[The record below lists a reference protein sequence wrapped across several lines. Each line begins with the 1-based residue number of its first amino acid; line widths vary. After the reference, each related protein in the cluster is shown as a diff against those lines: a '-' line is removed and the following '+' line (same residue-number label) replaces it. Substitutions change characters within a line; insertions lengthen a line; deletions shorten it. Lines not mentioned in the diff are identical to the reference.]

1 MIIPVSGV
9 IKTKLLTKSALNTFT
24 NLIVS
29 PAFVFF
35 LSQFLALCHKGNNG
49 SFPFSSHSTL
59 LLLLEIG
66 VSQNLAKLGEV
77 HIKWEGMGRREST
90 YFPFGRR
97 KFEPRALALKR
108 IFWDLSKI
116 GVIKEG

>member
-9 IKTKLLTKSALNTFT
+9 IKTKLLTKSPLNTFT

-35 LSQFLALCHKGNNG
+35 LRQFLALCHKGNNG

-77 HIKWEGMGRREST
+77 HIKCQGWEGGRV
-90 YFPFGRR
+90 
-97 KFEPRALALKR
+97 L
-108 IFWDLSKI
+108 IFLLVGGNLNPGLCFKKDLLGFK
-116 GVIKEG
+116 